1 MAMEKSRVL
10 IVGGSGYIGRRI
22 VAASLAEGH
31 PTFVLLRPEIG
42 LNIDKLQILLAFKAQ
57 GARLLEASLDDHDG
71 LVAAVRQ
78 VDVVVSAMSGVHHR
92 SHNILLQLK
101 LVKAIKEAGNV
112 KTYWMDADVVTAF
125 ELSRAIDDGVLQPL
139 PFGSLTCCSFY
150 VRLPVPRTRRQH
162 CATSS
167 FCARLTPPSAE

>member
-112 KTYWMDADVVTAF
+112 KR
-125 ELSRAIDDGVLQPL
+125 E
-139 PFGSLTCCSFY
+139 
-150 VRLPVPRTRRQH
+150 
-162 CATSS
+162 
-167 FCARLTPPSAE
+167 